1 MSEEQSVTLGSST
14 YTLGAETH
22 SIALCEGDHV
32 LIGKDIR
39 VNS

>member
-1 MSEEQSVTLGSST
+1 MSEVQSVTLSSST
-14 YTLGAETH
+14 YTLGAVKH

-32 LIGKDIR
+32 LIGKDIP